1 MIKLKQLLNEAKGL
15 LKEITDRNFNF
26 DQLRKNNKK
35 AAKVKA
41 ALAKAGVKIDI
52 RKPINQMKYVEGHA
66 KFEGKMFKHMQYRYI
81 KGKDGKT
88 YFIHETQH
96 WLNDI
101 PNVDITEIQ
110 VSEAPNY
117 YENLERGHLQLG
129 SGEKPI
135 GNAIVLTKDF
145 LKAIKKVETI
155 KRG

>member
-1 MIKLKQLLNEAKGL
+1 MIKLKQLLNEARGL
-15 LKEITDRNFNF
+15 LKEITDYNF
-26 DQLRKNNKK
+26 DFDRLRKDSRNG
-35 AAKVKA
+35 AKVKA

-52 RKPINQMKYVEGHA
+52 RKPINQMKYVENHTD
-66 KFEGKMFKHMQYRYI
+66 FDGKMFKHMQYRYI

-88 YFIHETQH
+88 YFIYETQH
-96 WLNDI
+96 WLRDI

-117 YENLERGHLQLG
+117 PETVER
-129 SGEKPI
+129 GEKPI
-135 GNAIVLTKDF
+135 SNAIVLTKDF